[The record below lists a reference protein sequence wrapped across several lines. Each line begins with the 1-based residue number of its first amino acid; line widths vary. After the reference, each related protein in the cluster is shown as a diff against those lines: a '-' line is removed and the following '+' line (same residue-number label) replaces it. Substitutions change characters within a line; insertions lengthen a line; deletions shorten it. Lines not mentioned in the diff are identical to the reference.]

1 MAKPLMRLQL
11 NGLQSKLNCCFTIYF
26 LQLVV
31 PCQISS
37 RSKFLAE
44 TPCSYVSFILSMRSA
59 IFYSRVSI
67 MHSEFIFSRNR
78 Q

>member
-11 NGLQSKLNCCFTIYF
+11 NGLQSKLHCFFTIYF

-31 PCQISS
+31 SCQISS

-44 TPCSYVSFILSMRSA
+44 TPFSYVSFILSMRSA
-59 IFYSRVSI
+59 IFYFCVSI
-67 MHSEFIFSRNR
+67 MHSEFICSRK
-78 Q
+78 

>member
-26 LQLVV
+26 LQRVV
-31 PCQISS
+31 SCQISS

-59 IFYSRVSI
+59 IFYFHVSI
-67 MHSEFIFSRNR
+67 MHSEFIFSRK
-78 Q
+78 